1 MSREMREDFAQV
13 LLFAPM
19 ENKKQIT
26 DAVDSLVRIA
36 TAAAEAKYRPV
47 LEELVE
53 ALKET
58 KSRTVYYS
66 DYGLGVIIDKALAL
80 AAPLVGGGK

>member
-36 TAAAEAKYRPV
+36 TAAAEAKFGKLIHYPDCWDTAAYPT
-47 LEELVE
+47 LES
-53 ALKET
+53 ALREIGCN
-58 KSRTVYYS
+58 SA
-66 DYGLGVIIDKALAL
+66 DCI
-80 AAPLVGGGK
+80 AAPLVGGVK